1 MATEYQNPDT
11 QHACLLDFLT
21 PVVLQPSRFFCCS
34 FILIYVKPLM
44 DTIYPKKRKN
54 QTQDSFPLIMFV
66 KLAKE
71 QSVFVRKLEGFEE
84 NNNKRKRC
92 TWKIELNKTREEPA
106 GAPAQE
112 GERDRETKR
121 ENST

>member
-1 MATEYQNPDT
+1 
-11 QHACLLDFLT
+11 
-21 PVVLQPSRFFCCS
+21 
-34 FILIYVKPLM
+34 M